1 MQSQFKV
8 VADGAALG
16 FGDSPQPPPWTVA
29 LKFIWLQY
37 FLDQAVGPGE
47 YFLDQVNISWARWL
61 VLQEISLSI
70 KRDFWIHISRSLATH
85 RLPPSLARK
94 SVRPNV
100 ISGGQLSKCGD
111 LLEIEI
117 Y

>member
-16 FGDSPQPPPWTVA
+16 FGNSPQPLPLILAPE
-29 LKFIWLQY
+29 FIWLQY

-47 YFLDQVNISWARWL
+47 YFLSQVVGASTRFL
-61 VLQEISLSI
+61 DTD
-70 KRDFWIHISRSLATH
+70 KFLAF
-85 RLPPSLARK
+85 LAPK

>member
-1 MQSQFKV
+1 MGPRIKPRSISLVLFFVLDLVIHLNHRHEQ
-8 VADGAALG
+8 
-16 FGDSPQPPPWTVA
+16 
-29 LKFIWLQY
+29 WLSN
-37 FLDQAVGPGE
+37 LSGS
-47 YFLDQVNISWARWL
+47 NISWARWL